1 MRRLQVQRTGKSCS
15 LHDPDCAFRS
25 LLFQSH
31 FQYDWPLEHQLL
43 FEKVVSQL
51 RANHGMEQLTK
62 QTPSCTFVL
71 QRESKGGACKC
82 VSWRGMNRSCLQAN
96 VHYVHLAFISC
107 ISCSLCI
114 YFWLKSTAIAQL
126 PCLLSIVV

>member
-31 FQYDWPLEHQLL
+31 FQYGWPLEHQLL

-51 RANHGMEQLTK
+51 RANHGIKQLTK

-71 QRESKGGACKC
+71 QGESKGGACKG
-82 VSWRGMNRSCLQAN
+82 VSWRGMIRSCLQAN
-96 VHYVHLAFISC
+96 VHCVHVAFISR
-107 ISCSLCI
+107 ISCSFVYMFI
-114 YFWLKSTAIAQL
+114 WLKTTVTAQ
-126 PCLLSIVV
+126 